1 MKSLVIL
8 LSLITANAFA
18 AADSVGV
25 FHRPDKVVILVNEH
39 GSQGRLQ
46 GFMDAVQ
53 AQDQLVW
60 LSQDESIKIQCGRN
74 ATDASCTFRFFPS
87 DSVSVESRSVN
98 AFSEGK
104 NLAKA
109 HYEMHFESSNGDKFT
124 LKVEEKGLSFWGSKK
139 PL

>member
-8 LSLITANAFA
+8 LSLITVNAFA

-25 FHRPDKVVILVNEH
+25 FHRPEKVIILVNEH
-39 GSQGRLQ
+39 GSHGRLQ
-46 GFMDAVQ
+46 GFMEAIQ

-60 LSQDESIKIQCGRN
+60 LSEDESIKIQCGRN
-74 ATDASCTFRFFPS
+74 STDASCTFRFFPS

-104 NLAKA
+104 GLAKTP
-109 HYEMHFESSNGDKFT
+109 YEMHFESSNGDKFT

>member
-1 MKSLVIL
+1 MKSLFLL
-8 LSLITANAFA
+8 LSLMATNAFA

-25 FHRPDKVVILVNEH
+25 FHRPEKVVVLVNEH

-46 GFMDAVQ
+46 GFMDALQ
-53 AQDQLVW
+53 AQDQLLW

-98 AFSEGK
+98 AFTEGK
-104 NLAKA
+104 SLAKNP
-109 HYEMHFESSNGDKFT
+109 YEMHFESSNGDKFT
-124 LKVEEKGLSFWGSKK
+124 LKVEEQGISFWGSKK